1 MTDRQDLV
9 DFIDE
14 MLTELRSDD
23 AEWENDT
30 LPRFLEAMQ
39 AWLGSSA
46 TSREHNPSWEFIKRM
61 LIAGKIYE

>member
-30 LPRFLEAMQ
+30 LPPL
-39 AWLGSSA
+39 
-46 TSREHNPSWEFIKRM
+46 SRSHASVARQFGDLKRT
-61 LIAGKIYE
+61 